1 MMDSIFE
8 FFVYIYKI
16 VKYAAVL
23 LEVQGKNL
31 FEFKSLVLS
40 V

>member
-1 MMDSIFE
+1 MMMDSIFE
-8 FFVYIYKI
+8 FFVYKI

-31 FEFKSLVLS
+31 FEFKSSVLS